1 MRNPNRESNVDA
13 NLNRMAFYLMIS
25 DPRKDKMRHA
35 GESSEPARA
44 RVTRSS
50 DELVALE
57 FLKSAHC
64 IAI

>member
-13 NLNRMAFYLMIS
+13 NLNRMAFYLTIS
-25 DPRKDKMRHA
+25 DPRKDKISH
-35 GESSEPARA
+35 GGTSKLARV

-57 FLKSAHC
+57 IFEISAL
-64 IAI
+64 